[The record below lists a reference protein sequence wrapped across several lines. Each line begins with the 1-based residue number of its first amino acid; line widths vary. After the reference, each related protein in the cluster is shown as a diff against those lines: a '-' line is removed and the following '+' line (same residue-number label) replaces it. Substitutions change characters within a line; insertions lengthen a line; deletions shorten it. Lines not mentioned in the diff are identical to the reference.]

1 MIDPAILDEAKRLIV
16 EQNRDKAVELA
27 HRVIGDGGDALELMN
42 HGFIPGINIVG
53 NLFGRGQLFLPELM
67 QAANAMKAVTDI
79 VNEAMAGYKVGRQE
93 TPATILIATVKGDVH
108 DIGKCIVVSL
118 FKANGFVV
126 HDLGRDVPTD
136 KIIDGAV
143 RHNVDIIG
151 TSALLTTTM
160 NHQKELEEAL
170 KRAGLR
176 DRFKT
181 MVGGAPVTPRWA
193 ARIGADAY
201 AEDAQDG
208 VVKVKEL
215 MQGRSPDATAAGV

>member
-1 MIDPAILDEAKRLIV
+1 MVDKSVLDEAKQLILD
-16 EQNRDKAVELA
+16 QNCEKALELVR
-27 HRVIGDGGDALELMN
+27 RVVGEGGDALELMN
-42 HGFIPGINIVG
+42 HGFIPGINAVG
-53 NLFGRGQLFLPELM
+53 DLFGRGQLFLPELM
-67 QAANAMKAVTDI
+67 QAATVMKAVTDI
-79 VNEAMAGYKVGRQE
+79 VNEMLVGSGAARRE
-93 TPATILIATVKGDVH
+93 AVAAILMATVQGDVH

-118 FKANGFVV
+118 FKANGFIV

-136 KIIDGAV
+136 KIIEEALKHDV
-143 RHNVDIIG
+143 NIIG

-160 NHQKELEEAL
+160 NRQKELEDAL
-170 KRAGLR
+170 KKAGLR

-208 VVKVKEL
+208 VLKVKAL
-215 MQGRSPDATAAGV
+215 LAGKQMKEG